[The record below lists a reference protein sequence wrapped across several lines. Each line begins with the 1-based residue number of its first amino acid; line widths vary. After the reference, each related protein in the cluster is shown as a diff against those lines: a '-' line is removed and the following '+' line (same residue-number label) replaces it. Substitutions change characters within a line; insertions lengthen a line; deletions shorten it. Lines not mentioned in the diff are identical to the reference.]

1 MKNWAKKVVAKAMK
15 KAAERELSE
24 HPNMMFKPVKSMKK
38 MGRC

>member
-24 HPNMMFKPVKSMKK
+24 LNKHPNKVFKLVKSKK
-38 MGRC
+38 